1 VTPNRLRVLP
11 ISYEPLL
18 YVEAVRPSRYALAV
32 KRLLDVVL
40 ASLAL
45 LVALPVLAC
54 AAVLVKLGDRGPV
67 LFRQQRVGR
76 HGDLFVFYKLRT
88 MTPGS
93 DAKLDEVW
101 DRNTRRDSP
110 LFKDPSD
117 PRRTRVGRVLEAT
130 SIDELPQLW
139 NVLRG
144 DMSLVGPR
152 PALPH
157 EVAQFDDELLR
168 RHSVRPGITGLW
180 QVEGRDNPH
189 FSQYRRLD
197 LVYVE
202 NFSLALDAVI
212 LSLTAQIVLAR
223 AAAKLLGWDRES
235 PDAAPPGA
243 SLALP
248 ALVVED
254 VDARAPDHATR

>member
-1 VTPNRLRVLP
+1 
-11 ISYEPLL
+11 
-18 YVEAVRPSRYALAV
+18 
-32 KRLLDVVL
+32 
-40 ASLAL
+40 
-45 LVALPVLAC
+45 
-54 AAVLVKLGDRGPV
+54 V

-101 DRNTRRDSP
+101 DRNTRRNSP

-139 NVLRG
+139 NVLCG

-168 RHSVRPGITGLW
+168 RHFVRPGITGLW

-223 AAAKLLGWDRES
+223 AAAKLFGWDRER
-235 PDAAPPGA
+235 PDVAPSAVAPSDVAPTGA
-243 SLALP
+243 SLALQ

-254 VDARAPDHATR
+254 VDARAPDRAAR